1 LGGFALGKVALL
13 GLEFY
18 GKHGRYPEENRLGAR
33 FVVDLELMVAF
44 EGRPDSLEATV
55 DYGAVYALVQ
65 ELVTQKSYYLIES
78 LAEALALGI
87 LAEFA
92 AVDSLLVRVH
102 KPHAPLPGVFR
113 DVYVETSRSR

>member
-1 LGGFALGKVALL
+1 MGGFALGKVALL

-92 AVDSLLVRVH
+92 AVDSLRVH